1 MSDVKNECP
10 NCGYDWSKNEKYCK
24 YCGTSNPTFVE
35 PKKAPTFNFLQPNN
49 TNDSNEEK
57 SNDGNN
63 VSQTKFSVVAFII
76 LLIFFWP
83 AAIIY
88 LLLTMKK

>member
-1 MSDVKNECP
+1 MLDVKNECP

-49 TNDSNEEK
+49 TNDSKEE
-57 SNDGNN
+57 SNDDNN
-63 VSQTKFSVVAFII
+63 VSKTKFSVLAFII

-88 LLLTMKK
+88 LLLTMKKN